1 MAEGVYE
8 VLDDKGNV
16 VKKLVAPAGGSLK
29 QDLESGTRFYK
40 TNNENEEDYVS
51 MNEAKA
57 TVSIS
62 PTEGKI
68 IVSGPSW
75 LTSDIINSDSFKKN
89 YTENSSLLS
98 LVNAYRTDPTASIAD
113 PTTGEPIKVSDAIGE
128 YMRMA
133 NEYAGSYAQI
143 KSYKEQIN
151 KQYGVGFTDTDVAIA
166 TNYQGKEDYDSKSAI
181 YIPDW
186 AIDNYNWSSA
196 SSWDADKRT
205 VSAEDFYKEIY
216 KEDFGNDTAS
226 KLQQEAMDKIKEQLE
241 KNNFVRDDS
250 EDSLN
255 RQEELKDGTYATEVA
270 RTLQMFNILSKNKP
284 EVGAAYN
291 ALLFTESTVCNF
303 LKSLGEAG
311 ENLSALA
318 LQIAQAPANSINDLV
333 GLKGE
338 ERIPLTVV
346 SSLMNS
352 PLVAPALIIGEA
364 INFVQDGGN
373 FEEFGQE
380 LTLDMANLLTGYGGD
395 SFDYH
400 SSEIKEVFDE
410 FNAKMGQVSGAW
422 DAGAVVGDLA
432 YKIAEN
438 VVLLNTIGGAIAKA
452 SKAAMGLSVVGDG
465 AGAVKGI
472 TGGLAAFMGKAM
484 SEKAVIGIVSAL
496 AAVPNVVA
504 QGMLETL
511 IDNKDVLNK
520 AIASGEMT
528 PELYDT
534 VNRNIMWNAVG
545 ELTGF
550 GASKGGEW
558 LVKNTT
564 TGKIVSNTARNVTA
578 TGATVS
584 NAAKYKIFTW
594 LNKGDVRDAVSSMSE
609 ATGRTVAGSL
619 GKYTASQYKILADA
633 WDTIRKMPIIGEMTA
648 SQKEAIEKAYDLI
661 DITKYGNK
669 AIEEAA
675 EDLEGAVKEIGETTD
690 IEGAMESTEQA
701 TKAGLS
707 DRVNDA
713 YEYGKK
719 MRTVMANLEN
729 QFDMINKG
737 VSIKMSE
744 INNFAKAEYEEWT
757 TKRNDIAAAE
767 RSNKKLT
774 FGNDGVLS
782 KEGSDYLSLKAQKN
796 WYESQIHWGKTT
808 GTIDANKIAEWQN
821 YSNKISD
828 KLASLR
834 ETLGDSLADGYDD
847 LVTSFGKFQKKI
859 DDYMFSKG
867 YFSKEHME
875 KLTEWRARLDNS
887 GVGSD
892 NWFHTA
898 RQFTNEDKTMG
909 MLINDLENPAMF
921 TAKLTTDEP
930 HTYKPGDTTDSFV
943 DPTLVL
949 YGYERAAAAVAQG
962 QELARAVQAATLPI
976 REVKGLNG
984 DGITL
989 ETASV
994 LSKDLGGIKKAFKGA
1009 FATGDNSPLRDAM
1022 KDAFKKNDVF
1032 SDPIKAIDGYKK
1044 FLSDTSNESLE
1055 KSAEGYR
1062 RAMKRLT
1069 ESSKVNNET
1078 YIPFMKETDIDELLA
1093 VAKKGNVPEFN
1104 IRDMNTAELKTW
1116 YASLDA
1122 KSPIKKT
1129 FDQALGE
1136 RTLTKTNVQ
1145 KMLRED
1151 RDLIRKMKTRFLADS
1166 NSKAV
1171 ANIRSGKR
1179 YQKLFQQKAS
1189 VMWEADNRVAALA
1202 IREDGKL
1209 AKLEES
1215 LKERLGNE
1223 YTSAKQNLATT
1234 EAKIEANLQLRGGKA
1249 TAPTADDYASFDYV
1263 GDEFYDGLGE
1273 SFAVMSRAAALDIL
1287 DDILPV
1293 LQKNDYFNSAVKSM
1307 VERGAPQDIAERYL
1321 AALNLKEVDPEQI
1334 GNMIKQSSSTVN
1346 GKTQTYRSMFEKGT
1360 AHLKDVDGKK
1370 SLVNP
1375 KKNVEE
1381 YKEAIDLIS
1390 NGLKREFTSLY
1401 DKTAGA
1407 LKAYGVSDC
1416 MDLDDYW
1423 KEVEG
1428 LMKDIESK
1436 GIKFN
1441 ENKKQ
1446 LELDFER
1453 KERNIIQMVDHE
1465 GTLRF
1470 YETDPLYAD
1479 IINFRPGFG
1488 DKESGR
1494 LTGALNSMNSITS
1507 EFFRWGTTGM
1517 DLTSYINQWFRDPI
1531 NAVIV
1536 GGAKPFVDLRVGG
1549 LKSTLASFATDF
1561 VPFGERL
1568 FGKYVSNTI
1577 SDEVVESVFKSTEDG
1592 IKAMYGQEW
1601 LDDFK
1606 MNVTKGVTGDEAEA
1620 LYKRALVEYDVDT
1633 TGFATLPF
1641 MGGKTEV
1648 QAYRASD
1655 GKTMGMSQVRREEF
1669 DRLLGKGMSE
1679 AERDSWVETSSKM
1692 RKAFDDLVEDTSKGS
1707 WRETF
1712 LRKSVYTT
1720 NYKKAIEAGMTVQD
1734 AKIWATR
1741 YALDATTDFSR
1752 PFGYANRLIKSIPY
1766 LGAAINGQKSFFRLL
1781 TLDPEGIS
1789 SRFTFGLILPY
1800 MTLLGE
1806 SLSSEENR
1814 NIYNSIPDYEKE
1826 DSFVFVVNGSRM
1838 QIPIPQELSAFV
1850 APFRHA
1856 VEKSADAND
1865 KSWLNLI
1872 TSDALGAMPLDLSG
1886 FVDLDANELL
1896 ADSEETGLWAHISR
1910 GMEKAGSSLMPP
1922 AVKAAYMIMSGR
1934 DPYTGKDIDT
1944 SYTVYDEEGNPVPM
1958 DYHQYEI
1965 SQFMTGAF
1973 PDISASAWDK
1983 ILKNLLGRSTLS
1995 VMDSAASLFTG
2006 KFDAA
2011 KSINGM
2017 ASNLSAPFDAG
2028 YDSQQE
2034 SAKKE
2039 WQGAINKL
2047 YDMREA
2053 LVNDKDLSKALSIMR
2068 TADNEGTSKY
2078 ENAKR
2083 LYNAKMDEYAK
2094 TVVDVAKA
2102 MKEKY
2107 PESYS
2112 KTRMAQVVS
2121 LLTMPTGIGYNDTA
2135 YADELQK
2142 NSYYDSK
2149 NRAVETFLRLGAPQD
2164 YTGMNSLGRGYYDS
2178 NGEFQFKV
2186 YTPYEIEYLNSASI
2200 GSDKQIQAMVSKAI
2214 KDADINTGDMWAGYY
2229 KATDK
2234 ASRKEYKQ
2242 DWNARVVT
2250 ELYPIISKYGSDNV
2264 LSDTNTVD
2272 LLDNYIFVDNP
2283 YKTKQYLKQIFG
2295 GE

>member
-241 KNNFVRDDS
+241 KNNFVRDNS
-250 EDSLN
+250 EDSLK

-318 LQIAQAPANSINDLV
+318 LQIAQAPANLFNDLA
-333 GLKGE
+333 GLEGE

-346 SSLMNS
+346 GSLMNL
-352 PLVAPALIIGEA
+352 PLAAPALIIGEA

-400 SSEIKEVFDE
+400 SSEIKGVFDE

-545 ELTGF
+545 EFTGF

-564 TGKIVSNTARNVTA
+564 TGKIVANTARNVTA
-578 TGATVS
+578 AGATAS
-584 NAAKYKIFTW
+584 NTAKYKIFTW

-633 WDTIRKMPIIGEMTA
+633 WDTIRKMPIIGEMTT

-675 EDLEGAVKEIGETTD
+675 EDLESAVKEIGETTD
-690 IEGAMESTEQA
+690 IEGVMESTEQA

-782 KEGSDYLSLKAQKN
+782 KEGSDYLSLKAQQN
-796 WYESQIHWGKTT
+796 WYKSQIVWGTKS
-808 GTIDANKIAEWQN
+808 GKIDANKIAEWQK
-821 YSNKISD
+821 YSNEISD

-834 ETLGDSLADGYDD
+834 GTLGDNLADGYDE

-875 KLTEWRARLDNS
+875 KLTEWRARLDDPDS

-930 HTYKPGDTTDSFV
+930 RAYKPGDTTDSFV
-943 DPTLVL
+943 DPTLVI

-984 DGITL
+984 DGTTL
-989 ETASV
+989 KEASV
-994 LSKDLGGIKKAFKGA
+994 LSKDYKTISQHFNSIMSDTGVGSTLRKAMSDALYKSDLIKESLADFRAFTAGIEKFDTTDVVSRINKTQSQIDALTRSNGRNNSTFIPMMQEQELDALLATAKSGEVPNFNIKGMKAADFNEWYGGLSGKMKKTVDRAFKQYGNRVNVTTLKKIA
-1009 FATGDNSPLRDAM
+1009 KDDANFVYKLKKDFLTDPKNADSLTLRQSKEYSELFKTKATNILSAESVVENAIYSDSVQQLQKLYGKYAESLSKDNAELANLQQELA
-1022 KDAFKKNDVF
+1022 K
-1032 SDPIKAIDGYKK
+1032 
-1044 FLSDTSNESLE
+1044 LTSNDPS
-1055 KSAEGYR
+1055 
-1062 RAMKRLT
+1062 
-1069 ESSKVNNET
+1069 
-1078 YIPFMKETDIDELLA
+1078 D
-1093 VAKKGNVPEFN
+1093 VAKF
-1104 IRDMNTAELKTW
+1104 MNR
-1116 YASLDA
+1116 YAKNL
-1122 KSPIKKT
+1122 
-1129 FDQALGE
+1129 DQASDHIMNE
-1136 RTLTKTNVQ
+1136 V
-1145 KMLRED
+1145 
-1151 RDLIRKMKTRFLADS
+1151 
-1166 NSKAV
+1166 
-1171 ANIRSGKR
+1171 
-1179 YQKLFQQKAS
+1179 
-1189 VMWEADNRVAALA
+1189 VAAL
-1202 IREDGKL
+1202 RKD
-1209 AKLEES
+1209 S
-1215 LKERLGNE
+1215 
-1223 YTSAKQNLATT
+1223 
-1234 EAKIEANLQLRGGKA
+1234 
-1249 TAPTADDYASFDYV
+1249 
-1263 GDEFYDGLGE
+1263 
-1273 SFAVMSRAAALDIL
+1273 
-1287 DDILPV
+1287 
-1293 LQKNDYFNSAVKSM
+1293 YFNDIIKKM
-1307 VERGAPQDIAERYL
+1307 VDAGADEETAIKYVVS
-1321 AALNLKEVDPEQI
+1321 LNLKKMSGDDISKLILHRAEKKSGEK
-1334 GNMIKQSSSTVN
+1334 ML
-1346 GKTQTYRSMFEKGT
+1346 SMFEQVGKGT
-1360 AHLKDVDGKK
+1360 KTVPAKK
-1370 SLVNP
+1370 VNTET
-1375 KKNVEE
+1375 VYASQHAE
-1381 YKEAIDLIS
+1381 
-1390 NGLKREFTSLY
+1390 
-1401 DKTAGA
+1401 
-1407 LKAYGVSDC
+1407 GVSKVVGNSLNEKFTIINNQASMLLKSESLSAY

-1428 LMKDIESK
+1428 LMKEIEGK

-1441 ENKKQ
+1441 VGKKQ
-1446 LELDFER
+1446 IELDFKR
-1453 KERNIIQMVDHE
+1453 RERNLIQMVDYE

-1488 DKESGR
+1488 DKASGR

-1536 GGAKPFVDLRVGG
+1536 GGAKPFIDLRVGG
-1549 LKSTLASFATDF
+1549 LKSALASFATDF

-1606 MNVTKGVTGDEAEA
+1606 MNITKGVTGDEAEA
-1620 LYKRALVEYDVDT
+1620 IYRRALVEYDVDT

-1669 DRLLGKGMSE
+1669 DRLLGRGMSE

-1752 PFGYANRLIKSIPY
+1752 PFGYANRFIKSIPY

-1781 TLDPEGIS
+1781 TLDPEGIG

-1800 MTLLGE
+1800 MALLGE

-1814 NIYNSIPDYEKE
+1814 NIYKSIPDYEKE

-1934 DPYTGKDIDT
+1934 DPYTGKEIDT
-1944 SYTVYDEEGNPVPM
+1944 SYTVYDEDGNPVPM

-1995 VMDSAASLFTG
+1995 VMDSAAGLFTG

-2242 DWNARVVT
+2242 DWNAKVVT